1 MQTKKIIGIA
11 LVAALVGSM
20 ASIATTSV
28 SAAAMKSNAD
38 FTGNVGIVG
47 SMTGWGKVDDVAMTD
62 ADQDGVFEG
71 AFKVKVTAN
80 IQG

>member
-38 FTGNVGIVG
+38 LILPV
-47 SMTGWGKVDDVAMTD
+47 M
-62 ADQDGVFEG
+62 
-71 AFKVKVTAN
+71 
-80 IQG
+80 